1 MEPRD
6 NEPYF
11 IDSHVTTSFTIKELV
26 VMDKTLHILFVENS
40 PKLSMPNRV
49 KITHINPKCIV
60 SFTPNKIKLQ

>member
-11 IDSHVTTSFTIKELV
+11 IDSHVTNKFTIKNLV
-26 VMDKTLHILFVENS
+26 MMDKELHILFVENS

-49 KITHINPKCIV
+49 AIRHVNPYH
-60 SFTPNKIKLQ
+60 KLDLHFA